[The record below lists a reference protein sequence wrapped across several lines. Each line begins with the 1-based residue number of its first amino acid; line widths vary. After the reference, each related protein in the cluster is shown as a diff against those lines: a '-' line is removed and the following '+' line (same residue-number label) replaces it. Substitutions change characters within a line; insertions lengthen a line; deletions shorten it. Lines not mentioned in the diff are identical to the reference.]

1 VSDWRAL
8 RFAPA
13 PGTRLCAVD
22 DIPPTGLDVVLGEGK
37 DAFRIAVFRTPDGL
51 RAYLNR
57 CPHFGI
63 PLNVRPTFT
72 LHHDAVLCVSHFAL
86 FRLSDG
92 YCVEGPCEGGSLD
105 EIPVAVT
112 EDELVCVG

>member
-1 VSDWRAL
+1 MSNWRTL

-13 PGTRLCAVD
+13 PGTRLCALD
-22 DIPPTGLDVVLGEGK
+22 AIPPTGLEVVLGEGK
-37 DAFRIAVFRTPDGL
+37 DAFRIALFCTPVGV

-72 LHHDAVLCVSHFAL
+72 FYRDTVICVSHFAL

-92 YCVEGPCEGGSLD
+92 YCVDGPCEGGSLD
-105 EIPVAVT
+105 EIPIGLNGESIICA
-112 EDELVCVG
+112 G